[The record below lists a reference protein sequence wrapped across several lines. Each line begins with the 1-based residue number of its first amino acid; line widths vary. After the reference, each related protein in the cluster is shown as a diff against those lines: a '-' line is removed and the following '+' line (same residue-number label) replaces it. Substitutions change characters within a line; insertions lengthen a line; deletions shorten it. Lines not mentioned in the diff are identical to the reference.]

1 MSNPVSA
8 RQWSV
13 SRDASG
19 EARREGVN
27 VVIDGSALEV
37 VILLLVLVAIV

>member
-27 VVIDGSALEV
+27 DVIDGAALAV